1 MQPVVHRIIDTDTP
15 PVASDNQCVI
25 CSSRTSC
32 PILVYECSAVR
43 VSAYLCRSRLSKA
56 VRLLLGCFT
65 SEFQSDFSC
74 YFRILGLHS
83 LGVSCLAQTSF
94 HSRAFIQLAC
104 CKYVPVQG
112 QIVIILVKFT
122 SFVRAS
128 SFLAI
133 SHYSVRLSQ
142 RCGPVRR
149 NLGKLI
155 SLALMT
161 PIRRPTKVSKSP
173 LKLASLLPT

>member
-1 MQPVVHRIIDTDTP
+1 MQPRVHRIIDTGI
-15 PVASDNQCVI
+15 PVPSENQCI
-25 CSSRTSC
+25 TCSSRTSLSK
-32 PILVYECSAVR
+32 LVYECSAVR
-43 VSAYLCRSRLSKA
+43 VTAYMCRSRLSKA

-65 SEFQSDFSC
+65 SEFQSDSSC

-83 LGVSCLAQTSF
+83 LGVSCLAHTSF

-112 QIVIILVKFT
+112 QIVKILVKFT

-128 SFLAI
+128 SSLPI

-142 RCGPVRR
+142 RCGSVRR
-149 NLGKLI
+149 NLGKLTF
-155 SLALMT
+155 LVLMT
-161 PIRRPTKVSKSP
+161 PIRRPTKVIISP
-173 LKLASLLPT
+173 WKLASLLPT